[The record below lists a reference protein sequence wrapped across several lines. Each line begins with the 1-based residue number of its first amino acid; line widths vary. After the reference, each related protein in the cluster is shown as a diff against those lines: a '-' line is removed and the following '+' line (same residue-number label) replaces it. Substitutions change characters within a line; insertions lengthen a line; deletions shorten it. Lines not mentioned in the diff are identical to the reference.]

1 MSGLSGGVDAL
12 GELLDEQLAADDAP
26 VTYSGDIE
34 PVLGEQGAFW
44 ASDLTVDEFGELESG
59 NGAAVIELS
68 DEGAAQDLL
77 DELISQAPDADTTQT
92 GSYEGVDYYFE
103 EGQAAT
109 GIDDGYLILGTEQG
123 FKDTVDTIAGGD
135 SISDSLEDPP
145 ELAGGADGLAFV
157 WADVGGLVDQLGGA
171 ADPAELDAARQLFGD
186 LLEQPLTLSLA
197 ADERTVALGG
207 SLGSLG
213 DLGSTV
219 SGESSLLSEL
229 PGDAVAVLAANDVGE
244 SYTNLLELAPELG
257 GSISVEGLGAGPDG
271 GFDLDAID
279 SQLEAVYGF
288 SATELLGS
296 IGDYAAYVRPGD
308 GPLPE
313 GALVIEALDEDV
325 LSKVLDL
332 AQTQAGQARRSGV
345 TIGAN
350 PVPDSEGFSLQAAQ
364 LPFPIVIAL
373 KDGKLVAATG
383 EEAASEAFD
392 PSGTIGETEGFEAA
406 RDAIGEDLPV
416 SAYADF
422 EGIGSLLDGIPGARD
437 DADLAQALAVIDR
450 LSYFIYGASADDE
463 KTTFGIALGA
473 RE

>member
-1 MSGLSGGVDAL
+1 M
-12 GELLDEQLAADDAP
+12 
-26 VTYSGDIE
+26 
-34 PVLGEQGAFW
+34 
-44 ASDLTVDEFGELESG
+44 
-59 NGAAVIELS
+59 
-68 DEGAAQDLL
+68 
-77 DELISQAPDADTTQT
+77 
-92 GSYEGVDYYFE
+92 
-103 EGQAAT
+103 
-109 GIDDGYLILGTEQG
+109 
-123 FKDTVDTIAGGD
+123 
-135 SISDSLEDPP
+135 
-145 ELAGGADGLAFV
+145 

-186 LLEQPLTLSLA
+186 LVEQPLTLSLA
-197 ADERTVALGG
+197 ADESTVALGG

-213 DLGSTV
+213 ELGSTV

-257 GSISVEGLGAGPDG
+257 GSISVEGLGAAPDG

-325 LSKVLDL
+325 LSRALDL

-350 PVPDSEGFSLQAAQ
+350 PIADSEGFSLQAPQ
-364 LPFPIVIAL
+364 LPFPIVVAL

-383 EEAASEAFD
+383 EQAASEAFD
-392 PSGTIGETEGFEAA
+392 PSGTISETEGFEAA

-422 EGIGSLLDGIPGARD
+422 EGIGCAARRHPRGPRRRGCRRGARGPRPALLLHLRRLGRRRED
-437 DADLAQALAVIDR
+437 DVRDR
-450 LSYFIYGASADDE
+450 SRR
-463 KTTFGIALGA
+463 
-473 RE
+473 RENN